1 MELVPPCLLEIET
14 EPSTGCTIGVDDAGF
29 DITAGETFVI
39 MGLSGF
45 GKSTLLRL
53 LNLLIEPI
61 WGSVEIGGKSAA
73 R

>member
-1 MELVPPCLLEIET
+1 MELVPPCLFEIET

-45 GKSTLLRL
+45 GKST
-53 LNLLIEPI
+53 
-61 WGSVEIGGKSAA
+61 
-73 R
+73 